1 MESLEGYMSSM
12 ADVDRNFQSSSSSL
26 TKALRDN
33 KGTYTLSKDG
43 SVTLDLNNAVVKDA
57 IAQEIMKLRAI
68 KDVKR

>member
-1 MESLEGYMSSM
+1 MSSM

-57 IAQEIMKLRAI
+57 IAQEIMKLRGI